1 MFARKTRKKV
11 KTTIVNRQEGRIKIK
26 KELRVLFQPNEEQG
40 IDLLK
45 EDYGKVVKTMR
56 VTLKEIKEY
65 NNFNEAPKT

>member
-26 KELRVLFQPNEEQG
+26 KELRVLFQPNKEQG

-45 EDYGKVVKTMR
+45 EDYRKVVKTMR